1 MKILIIDNDEDNYNK
16 IKKITT
22 KVFKDADID
31 YKLTSYSGLVLLHI
45 LCITKNFDS
54 YDLVICNNLLP
65 IFKEF
70 NTNNIDPYGEYMIN
84 DINKMGYK
92 NIPIII
98 HSFDDIEVSIGK
110 NKEIYY
116 LDEYSGN
123 IFKTVLKNTKSKLD
137 IKSKNNKTKKLSLY

>member
-1 MKILIIDNDEDNYNK
+1 
-16 IKKITT
+16 
-22 KVFKDADID
+22 
-31 YKLTSYSGLVLLHI
+31 
-45 LCITKNFDS
+45 
-54 YDLVICNNLLP
+54 
-65 IFKEF
+65 
-70 NTNNIDPYGEYMIN
+70 MIN